1 MTMHSPSAT
10 PVRFRRFR
18 DRRAAGRALA
28 ERLLPLREQCPIVLG
43 LPRGG
48 VPVAF
53 EVARV
58 LDAPLDVLVVR
69 KLGVPF
75 QPELGMGAVGEG
87 GARVLDAAT
96 IRAARVTHE
105 ELRTVEERERVE
117 LERRVRMY
125 RGGRSMIPLEGRTV
139 IVVDDGIATGG
150 TARAALQVARSH
162 GARAVV
168 LAVPVAA
175 PESVRELADAA
186 DAIVAVETPTPF
198 FAVGQWYEEFGQT
211 TDDEVRALLG
221 ARAITDDE
229 ADDPPDD
236 PPALADDPPIMIER
250 DDEVVVATEALRL
263 SGHLTVPHNARGLV
277 LFAHGSGSS
286 RHSPR
291 NRLVA
296 NRLHDAGLAT
306 LLFDL
311 LMPEEALDR
320 ANVFDVEM
328 LAVRLLAATR
338 WARRHPACGGL
349 RIGYFGAS
357 TGAGAALWAAAEDRS
372 IGAVVSRGGRPDLA
386 SPVLH
391 VVRAPTL
398 LVVGGDDT
406 VVLRLN
412 EEAAAQ
418 LRCEHRIAVVRGAT
432 HLFEEPGKLET
443 AADLAR
449 DWFLRHLRPT
459 E

>member
-1 MTMHSPSAT
+1 
-10 PVRFRRFR
+10 
-18 DRRAAGRALA
+18 LQA
-28 ERLLPLREQCPIVLG
+28 ERPVVLG

-53 EVARV
+53 EVARA
-58 LDAPLDVLVVR
+58 LGAPLDVLVVR

-96 IRAARVTHE
+96 ILAARVTDD
-105 ELRTVEERERVE
+105 ELASVETKERAE
-117 LERRVRMY
+117 LERRVRLY
-125 RGGRSMIPLEGRTV
+125 RGDRTMIPLADRTV

-150 TARAALQVARSH
+150 TARAALEVARSH
-162 GARAVV
+162 GARTVV
-168 LAVPVAA
+168 LAVPVAP
-175 PESVRELADAA
+175 PEAMRDLADAA

-211 TDDEVRALLG
+211 SDEEVRALL
-221 ARAITDDE
+221 RAPRTVGFDSG
-229 ADDPPDD
+229 DPPDD
-236 PPALADDPPIMIER
+236 PPTRLDDPPVTMR
-250 DDEVVVATEALRL
+250 HDDEVVVTTDSLGL
-263 SGHLTVPHNARGLV
+263 SGHLTVPQDSRGLV

-328 LAVRLLAATR
+328 LTVRLLAATR
-338 WARRHPACGGL
+338 WARSQPVCAGL

-372 IGAVVSRGGRPDLA
+372 ISAVVSRGGRPDLA

-391 VVRAPTL
+391 VVQCPTL
-398 LVVGGDDT
+398 LIVGGDDT

-412 EEAAAQ
+412 EEAASR

-432 HLFEEPGKLET
+432 HLFEEPGTLET

-449 DWFLRHLRPT
+449 DWFLRNLGPT